1 MRGTIPQRMLRQRSA
16 LPMRAIQALRRSLVG
31 CGEFSAHEAGLQS
44 CGTVSTWMEA
54 DRGVRRV
61 KLIYVTG
68 SFPYTVTEVFAAPEL
83 TELLR
88 RGHEVR
94 VAPVRL
100 TDEAPSADALPFV
113 ERTVRFP
120 RLSARTLRAAA
131 AAFAKSPRRGA
142 KVLRKALSGQSR
154 QVRRHNLMGF
164 LHGLSLA
171 HYARRWG
178 AEHIHAYWAT
188 MAATS
193 AMVASEVTGI
203 PWSFTAHRQDLVK
216 PNALAAKVESSSFVR
231 FISDDGL
238 KLAAAET
245 GGGLEATL
253 EDKAVVLRL
262 GVDLVAASPPAR
274 PSRAALLRLVCA
286 ASLTRRK
293 GHAHLL
299 GAIVRLKAR
308 GRQVHLTLAG
318 DGVLRPDLE
327 GLVGELDLG
336 AEVTLLGAVD
346 HTELLGL
353 YAAGRFDAAVLASL
367 HEGIPVALVEAM
379 AYGLPVVG
387 TDVGG
392 VGELLAGDAGLLV
405 PPADPEALAAALG
418 RLAGDAGLRG
428 RLGETGR
435 RRVRAGYDAK
445 RTVQQLELLYEQAAV
460 SAGAVDTSAN
470 PQGGLELSAE
480 TPLR

>member
-1 MRGTIPQRMLRQRSA
+1 MRDGLCVRQTLGA
-16 LPMRAIQALRRSLVG
+16 QV
-31 CGEFSAHEAGLQS
+31 
-44 CGTVSTWMEA
+44 
-54 DRGVRRV
+54 DRGSRSV

-68 SFPYTVTEVFAAPEL
+68 SFPYTVTEIFAAPEL

-94 VAPVRL
+94 VSPVRL
-100 TDEAPSADALPFV
+100 TDETPSADALPFV

-120 RLSARTLRAAA
+120 RLSARTLRTAA
-131 AAFAKSPRRGA
+131 AAFVKHPRRGA
-142 KVLRKALSGQSR
+142 RVLRKALSGQSR

-164 LHGLSLA
+164 MHGLSLA

-245 GGGLEATL
+245 GEETALG
-253 EDKAVVLRL
+253 DKAVVLRL
-262 GVDLVAASPPAR
+262 GVDLEAASPPALPLR
-274 PSRAALLRLVCA
+274 VAPFRLVCA
-286 ASLTRRK
+286 ASLTTRK
-293 GHAHLL
+293 GHRYLL
-299 GAIVRLKAR
+299 EAVARLKAA
-308 GRQVHLTLAG
+308 GRPVHLTLAG
-318 DGVLRPDLE
+318 DGALREELE
-327 GLVGELDLG
+327 ALVDELDLS
-336 AEVTLLGAVD
+336 AEVEVLGAVE

-367 HEGIPVALVEAM
+367 HEGIPVALIEAM
-379 AYGLPVVG
+379 AHGLPVVG

-392 VGELLAGDAGLLV
+392 VGELLEGGAGLLV
-405 PPADPEALAAALG
+405 PSEDAAALAAALG
-418 RLAGDAGLRG
+418 RLAADVPLRLH
-428 RLGETGR
+428 LGETGW
-435 RRVRAGYDAK
+435 RRVKSGYDAR
-445 RTVQQLELLYEQAAV
+445 RTVRRLERLYERASADTAERSAAR
-460 SAGAVDTSAN
+460 
-470 PQGGLELSAE
+470 QGGLEFSADAQ
-480 TPLR
+480 LR

>member
-1 MRGTIPQRMLRQRSA
+1 M
-16 LPMRAIQALRRSLVG
+16 
-31 CGEFSAHEAGLQS
+31 
-44 CGTVSTWMEA
+44 
-54 DRGVRRV
+54 

-94 VAPVRL
+94 VSPVRL
-100 TDEAPSADALPFV
+100 TDETPSADALPFV
-113 ERTVRFP
+113 DCTVRLP

-131 AAFAKSPRRGA
+131 AAFSAHPRRSA
-142 KVLRKALSGQSR
+142 HVFRKALSGQSG

-164 LHGLSLA
+164 VHGLSLA

-203 PWSFTAHRQDLVK
+203 PWSFTAHRQDLVR

-245 GGGLEATL
+245 GEEAAL

-262 GVDLVAASPPAR
+262 GVDLGAASPPELPPLTA
-274 PSRAALLRLVCA
+274 PLRLICA
-286 ASLTRRK
+286 ASLTTRK
-293 GHAHLL
+293 GHRFLL
-299 GAIVRLKAR
+299 DAVARLRAA
-308 GRQVHLTLAG
+308 GRPVHLSLAG
-318 DGVLRPDLE
+318 DGAHREDVE
-327 GLVGELDLG
+327 ALVGDLG
-336 AEVTLLGAVD
+336 LSAEVEVLGAVE

-367 HEGIPVALVEAM
+367 HEGIPVALIEAM
-379 AYGLPVVG
+379 AHGLPVVG

-392 VGELLAGDAGLLV
+392 VGELLGGGAGLLV
-405 PPADPEALAAALG
+405 PAKDPAALAAALE
-418 RLAGDAGLRG
+418 RLAADAPLRA

-435 RRVRAGYDAK
+435 RRVETGYDAR
-445 RTVQQLELLYEQAAV
+445 RTARRLERLYEQA
-460 SAGAVDTSAN
+460 SADAAEL
-470 PQGGLELSAE
+470 PAARPEGLEFSADAQ
-480 TPLR
+480 LR